1 MLHEMI
7 QGNSEELKK
16 TGLFNPTSAP
26 LWNVVVVQKVS
37 KNGLSNVT
45 PCDIIVL
52 EIEDSSSLLEKMK
65 DHYAVQNLKN
75 LH

>member
-16 TGLFNPTSAP
+16 TGRFNPTSAP

-45 PCDIIVL
+45 LCDIIVL
-52 EIEDSSSLLEKMK
+52 EIEDSSSWWLEK
-65 DHYAVQNLKN
+65 DERSLRNLKN